1 MQSQPDPEMSF
12 NVPTL
17 AWRVSALETSVSNL
31 YKAVEDFKKLHLAT
45 AASII
50 GLLLACL
57 GFMISQSHLMRDY
70 SEVTPAQ
77 GSPHYVR
84 SNP

>member
-1 MQSQPDPEMSF
+1 MPPQSDHDMAV

-17 AWRVSALETSVSNL
+17 AWRVGALETSVSNL
-31 YKAVEDFKKLHLAT
+31 YKAVEDFKRLHLAT

-77 GSPHYVR
+77 GAPQYVR
-84 SNP
+84 SNR